1 VHVRSR
7 LEGFGAYRSDLT
19 TVTDGGDGSAFWLG
33 QIQLGQ
39 IETAV
44 IEASR
49 RAFIVMASLSHRFLA
64 EAYCYQEASLSFGH
78 SVLKVFLGS

>member
-1 VHVRSR
+1 
-7 LEGFGAYRSDLT
+7 
-19 TVTDGGDGSAFWLG
+19 
-33 QIQLGQ
+33 LGQ

-44 IEASR
+44 IEAPHR
-49 RAFIVMASLSHRFLA
+49 TFVAMASLSHRFLA